1 MTQCLYFVIFE
12 AAGWGRHF
20 FVAASSAQ
28 CYLLVVVVLGHA
40 GLKRFLSGNVLLL
53 PYAMPLQARLAMFGR
68 STNFFTVAAHTPY
81 TWPLPAVL
89 GKMVLT
95 RQSFKS
101 QGSFWPSCK
110 KGYVIY
116 RQCFWW
122 SVAIRIDLHC
132 LSATKLRFWCF
143 SLYSWHKFYSNQ
155 KIKHFKT
162 VVFICKCW
170 DGTVLPKIGHHFRK
184 LRGLNQSYQK

>member
-1 MTQCLYFVIFE
+1 MGLVRLSYSGAPVLKGLSNELLLTTQRVVLVAHLRMTQCLYFVIFE

-28 CYLLVVVVLGHA
+28 CYLLVVVVLG
-40 GLKRFLSGNVLLL
+40 SC
-53 PYAMPLQARLAMFGR
+53 PAMFCFSLMLCPTQARLAMFGR

-101 QGSFWPSCK
+101 QGSFWPSFN

-116 RQCFWW
+116 RPIILLTSSNNQIYEFRIPNIYNEIFVLIFFNDSENKFW
-122 SVAIRIDLHC
+122 D
-132 LSATKLRFWCF
+132 FF
-143 SLYSWHKFYSNQ
+143 
-155 KIKHFKT
+155 KI
-162 VVFICKCW
+162 
-170 DGTVLPKIGHHFRK
+170 
-184 LRGLNQSYQK
+184 

>member
-1 MTQCLYFVIFE
+1 MGLVRLSYSGAPGFKGLSNELLLTTQRVVLVAHLRMTQGLYFVIFE

-116 RQCFWW
+116 RQCF
-122 SVAIRIDLHC
+122 
-132 LSATKLRFWCF
+132 
-143 SLYSWHKFYSNQ
+143 
-155 KIKHFKT
+155 
-162 VVFICKCW
+162 
-170 DGTVLPKIGHHFRK
+170 
-184 LRGLNQSYQK
+184 

>member
-1 MTQCLYFVIFE
+1 MDQHKKFGTCKRTRHKLFQKRGHYSRGNIIQGRTLFKGGHYLKKYGITYHPKGCPRRTFANDPVFVFCHIR
-12 AAGWGRHF
+12 GCRLRSPF
-20 FVAASSAQ
+20 FCSSLE
-28 CYLLVVVVLGHA
+28 CTVLLTSSCST
-40 GLKRFLSGNVLLL
+40 RFLSGNVLLL

-110 KGYVIY
+110 KGYVI
-116 RQCFWW
+116 
-122 SVAIRIDLHC
+122 
-132 LSATKLRFWCF
+132 
-143 SLYSWHKFYSNQ
+143 
-155 KIKHFKT
+155 
-162 VVFICKCW
+162 
-170 DGTVLPKIGHHFRK
+170 
-184 LRGLNQSYQK
+184 

>member
-1 MTQCLYFVIFE
+1 MFLSYVLSFFKKGDTIQGGTLFKGGHYLRKYGITYHPKGCPRRTFANDPVFVFCHIR
-12 AAGWGRHF
+12 GCRLRSPF

-81 TWPLPAVL
+81 TWPLPAVQ

-116 RQCFWW
+116 RQCF
-122 SVAIRIDLHC
+122 
-132 LSATKLRFWCF
+132 
-143 SLYSWHKFYSNQ
+143 
-155 KIKHFKT
+155 
-162 VVFICKCW
+162 
-170 DGTVLPKIGHHFRK
+170 
-184 LRGLNQSYQK
+184 